1 MAEEVPG
8 SEPFDKL
15 RANGGGWPFDRLR
28 ASGGGPVRL
37 YALARGRVQGVYFR
51 AFVQRHAQSL
61 GLSGWARNMPGGDT
75 VEVVAEGPRASLEG
89 LLAQVRRGP
98 PGARVDAVEESWM
111 AAEGL
116 GEPFRVR

>member
-1 MAEEVPG
+1 MVAEEGPG

-15 RANGGGWPFDRLR
+15 RANGGGDG
-28 ASGGGPVRL
+28 SVRL

-75 VEVVAEGPRASLEG
+75 VEVVAEGPRASLEA

-98 PGARVDAVEESWM
+98 PGSRVDAVEESWM